1 VFTDYESLA
10 LYYSCHHVYT
20 EAEAAANEGVVAGT
34 CEPGREAV
42 YFLSRKPSP
51 IHVLL
56 RMYSVTLRK
65 LCVLPANMELINHY
79 CEFFY
84 LKYWYLEW
92 RGEGVGRKGGGW
104 KCCAQEALWAAGEYE
119 ARQPLSLLIG
129 PVFLWPLY
137 YYMKS
142 FGGEREREGDE
153 DVSLRKLFVQLA
165 NMELINHYC
174 ELLYLK

>member
-1 VFTDYESLA
+1 MFSLNHNVLLSPPPGEGRIVFTDYESLA

-79 CEFFY
+79 CE
-84 LKYWYLEW
+84 
-92 RGEGVGRKGGGW
+92 
-104 KCCAQEALWAAGEYE
+104 
-119 ARQPLSLLIG
+119 SLVIVTFSS
-129 PVFLWPLY
+129 P
-137 YYMKS
+137 
-142 FGGEREREGDE
+142 
-153 DVSLRKLFVQLA
+153 
-165 NMELINHYC
+165 
-174 ELLYLK
+174 